1 MSNISHKKIFVV
13 SSSLWKMLKI
23 SFSSKIHHQEVTLAD
38 LLTIYYPSSAAQ
50 DIFNHFYLQ
59 TATKNSLRHG
69 TGCPCTL
76 VLREGNPWI
85 SPSKHNFPGVTEPGT
100 PSATRGRYL
109 WSGSAALLLLQEPAT
124 HRDTPRMVSSI
135 PATAPAGINRDPL
148 GICLKQQPQ
157 GVFPGPGG

>member
-23 SFSSKIHHQEVTLAD
+23 SFSSKIHHQEVTLGD

-50 DIFNHFYLQ
+50 DIFNRFYLE

-69 TGCPCTL
+69 SGCPCTL

-85 SPSKHNFPGVTEPGT
+85 SPSKHNFPGVTEPGNPLSHEGKVPLVRFCCSAS
-100 PSATRGRYL
+100 PSGASHTQGH
-109 WSGSAALLLLQEPAT
+109 SQDGEQHSCHGSCG
-124 HRDTPRMVSSI
+124 D
-135 PATAPAGINRDPL
+135 
-148 GICLKQQPQ
+148 
-157 GVFPGPGG
+157 